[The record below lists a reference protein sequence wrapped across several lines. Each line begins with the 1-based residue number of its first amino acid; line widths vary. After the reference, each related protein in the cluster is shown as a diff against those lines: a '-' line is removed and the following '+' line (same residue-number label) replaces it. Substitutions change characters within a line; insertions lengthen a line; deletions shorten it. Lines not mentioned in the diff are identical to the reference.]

1 LATDYIFR
9 GQLGGR
15 EKNEEGKRK
24 ERKYNSILQH
34 YTQLYGI
41 VYYIYPPFNVTFNI
55 QQLPSV
61 EDILDEL
68 QGAIIHSTTIWD
80 IV

>member
-41 VYYIYPPFNVTFNI
+41 VYYIYIPRLMSLSIYSSCHPWKI
-55 QQLPSV
+55 SLMSYRGPSF
-61 EDILDEL
+61 IRPLY
-68 QGAIIHSTTIWD
+68 GI
-80 IV
+80 